1 MSTRTGAPFEQSC
14 ALDKTALQNPHSANG
29 QYAPSEKDAITLKH
43 LLGNPVIGLSLE
55 DVYGHLSKEL
65 ATPLL
70 DELYERLWLVARKT
84 GSHIDTLHMQKVK
97 GRSIIPT
104 EDPKLHLVW
113 KKGTIYIK
121 PVPQFLLN
129 HDFWVH
135 YLQPPGQISSPTI
148 PPLIHKSIDSGF
160 DRSIAMG
167 FLRSYAYLVKY
178 PLDFAMAKEHYLVPA
193 DITWIQWSTFINNFR
208 LLGNRD
214 VANRYHYGQLRLSRL
229 NWAVRIFGPQHTP
242 TRLFYENNYWSVGE
256 FMERATIPLLFLFA
270 SISIALSAMQVALA
284 VPLEGLWPQISS
296 NNGLKAMD
304 RAFWLFSIAMVFLW
318 LFTWFFILGVPFLML
333 LFQLLFACT
342 TSRRK

>member
-14 ALDKTALQNPHSANG
+14 ALDKNTLQNPHNTNG
-29 QYAPSEKDAITLKH
+29 QYYHSQKDAITLQH
-43 LLGNPVIGLSLE
+43 LLGNPAIGLSLE
-55 DVYGHLSKEL
+55 DIYGHLSKEL

-70 DELYERLWLVARKT
+70 DELHPRLWLVARKT

-135 YLQPPGQISSPTI
+135 YLQPPGQILLPTNSPHI
-148 PPLIHKSIDSGF
+148 QNPIDLGF
-160 DRSIAMG
+160 DPKIAMS
-167 FLRSYAYLVKY
+167 FLRSYAYLIKY
-178 PLDFAMAKEHYLVPA
+178 PLDFAIAKEQYLVPA
-193 DITWIQWSTFINNFR
+193 DINWIQWSTFINNFR
-208 LLGNRD
+208 FIDDRD
-214 VANRYHYGQLRLSRL
+214 VAKRYQYGQLRLSRL
-229 NWAVRIFGPQHTP
+229 NWAVRIFGPQHTR
-242 TRLFYENNYWSVGE
+242 TRLFYENTYWSVGE
-256 FMERATIPLLFLFA
+256 FTERATIPLLFLFA

-296 NNGLKAMD
+296 NNELKAMD

-318 LFTWFFILGVPFLML
+318 LFTWFFILGIPL
-333 LFQLLFACT
+333 LILLLQLLFACT
-342 TSRRK
+342 TSRKK